1 MASTLIL
8 NGTLVN
14 EGKIFEAD
22 ILIVNGRIEQIDANL
37 QNLNADQIID
47 ATGLHIL
54 PGLIDDQVHF

>member
-1 MASTLIL
+1 MASTLLL

-22 ILIVNGRIEQIDANL
+22 ILIANGRIERIGKDL
-37 QNLNADQIID
+37 QHVAADQTID

-54 PGLIDDQVHF
+54 PGLIDD